1 MKLNVRAMSI
11 TSSVLWGG
19 AVLTVGLV
27 NLIEPK
33 YGRQF
38 LNLIRSIYP
47 GYHAQPNLKDVVVG
61 TGYALLDGA
70 VGGAILAGL
79 YNQLEHSESGQQK
92 LSRAA

>member
-1 MKLNVRAMSI
+1 MKLNVRAMAI

-19 AVLTVGLV
+19 AVLTVGLI

-38 LNLIRSIYP
+38 LNLVSSIYP
-47 GYHAQPNLKDVVVG
+47 GYQAQPKLKDVAVG

-70 VGGAILAGL
+70 FGGAIVAAL
-79 YNQLEHSESGQQK
+79 YNQLEHSESAHQK
-92 LSRAA
+92 LFRAA

>member
-1 MKLNVRAMSI
+1 MKLSVRAMSI
-11 TSSVLWGG
+11 TSCVLWGG
-19 AVLTVGLV
+19 AVLTVGLI

-47 GYHAQPNLKDVVVG
+47 GYQAQSNAKDVVVG

-70 VGGAILAGL
+70 VGGATFAGL
-79 YNQLEHSESGQQK
+79 YNRLEHSESGQQK

>member
-19 AVLTVGLV
+19 AVLTVGLI

-38 LNLIRSIYP
+38 LKLIRSIYP
-47 GYHAQPNLKDVVVG
+47 GYEAQPNLKDVAVG

-70 VGGAILAGL
+70 FGGAILAGL
-79 YNQLEHSESGQQK
+79 YNQLEHSESEQPK

>member
-19 AVLTVGLV
+19 AVLTVGLI

-47 GYHAQPNLKDVVVG
+47 GYQAQPNLKDVAVG

-70 VGGAILAGL
+70 VGGAIFAGV
-79 YNQLEHSESGQQK
+79 YNQFEHNESGHQK
-92 LSRAA
+92 VSRAA

>member
-1 MKLNVRAMSI
+1 MKLSVRAMSI
-11 TSSVLWGG
+11 TSCVLWGG
-19 AVLTVGLV
+19 AVLTVGLI

-47 GYHAQPNLKDVVVG
+47 GYQAQPNTKGVVVG

-70 VGGAILAGL
+70 VGGAIFAGL